1 MQLAAI
7 LPKNGLKYEVTWL
20 PKAPNCKKKRP
31 EILSKAWEKC
41 RNIPMLRTQF
51 VWHLLFQIDVLRQNL
66 RLGLLAAWKRHIGI
80 LDIPLSVRNKKNEV
94 ENATEV
100 SGFQEFRAQKNV
112 AEHIPKNV

>member
-1 MQLAAI
+1 
-7 LPKNGLKYEVTWL
+7 
-20 PKAPNCKKKRP
+20 
-31 EILSKAWEKC
+31 
-41 RNIPMLRTQF
+41 MLRTQF

-80 LDIPLSVRNKKNEV
+80 LDIPLSVRRNKKNEV

-112 AEHIPKNV
+112 AEHILKNV